1 MIESG
6 LWIFLLETLGAGCM
20 FAALIWWIVR
30 GAADRNKKLRD
41 YDEAIRQSERASQDK
56 PQ

>member
-30 GAADRNKKLRD
+30 GAADRNKKLRE
-41 YDEAIRQSERASQDK
+41 YDEAVRQREQVSQNK

>member
-6 LWIFLLETLGAGCM
+6 LWIFLLETLGAGAM

-41 YDEAIRQSERASQDK
+41 YDEAARRAADAADEKRQ
-56 PQ
+56 